1 MEYHDMAARRK
12 RWPQGAW
19 MKLTSPDTLK
29 ALMDQRGFSYERL
42 ARYAGCSKSFV
53 SHLVKGRKHSCS
65 PLLAENIAEALEVPL
80 ALLFVPFESAGSGQ
94 SILTT
99 RKAG

>member
-1 MEYHDMAARRK
+1 
-12 RWPQGAW
+12 

-42 ARYAGCSKSFV
+42 ARYAGCSKSFI
-53 SHLVKGRKHSCS
+53 SHLVKERKSSCS

-80 ALLFVPFESAGSGQ
+80 SLLFVPFVSTDSGQ
-94 SILTT
+94 NVGTM

>member
-1 MEYHDMAARRK
+1 MAARRK

-42 ARYAGCSKSFV
+42 ARYAGCSKSFI
-53 SHLVKGRKHSCS
+53 SHLVKGRKSSCS

-80 ALLFVPFESAGSGQ
+80 SLLFVPSVSTDCGQ
-94 SILTT
+94 SVSTM